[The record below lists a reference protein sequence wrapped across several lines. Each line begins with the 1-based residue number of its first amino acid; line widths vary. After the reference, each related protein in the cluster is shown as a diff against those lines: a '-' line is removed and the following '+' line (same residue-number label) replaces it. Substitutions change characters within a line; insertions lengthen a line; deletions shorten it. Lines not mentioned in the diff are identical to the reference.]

1 MRYRLV
7 FEDLSSRITTREEFT
22 APEQLHAR
30 LRDLGIPEVR
40 GYRDGFYRSPA
51 RHYRWL
57 AIAEDEDLFTVSG
70 TEFLFP
76 SLPVDEPM
84 RSEEVERRR
93 SIVDAASRV
102 QYRPPRPPR
111 APRPPRPG
119 NGVFAPSPG
128 EPGAPVTVEVR
139 GTPLEGCILFPAPSP
154 RTFWVSFWDG
164 LTPVEVKI
172 PRGSTVGQVKPSV
185 EDELVRRLR
194 ARGSAA

>member
-7 FEDLSSRITTREEFT
+7 FEDPSSRATTREEFT
-22 APEQLHAR
+22 TSEQLHAR
-30 LRDLGIPEVR
+30 LRDLNIPEVR
-40 GYRDGFYRSPA
+40 GYRDGFYHSPT
-51 RHYRWL
+51 RHYRWF

-84 RSEEVERRR
+84 RSKEIERRR
-93 SIVDAASRV
+93 SIVDTASRV
-102 QYRPPRPPR
+102 RYRPPRPPR
-111 APRPPRPG
+111 ASRPPRPG

-139 GTPLEGCILFPAPSP
+139 GTPLEGCILFPAPAP

-164 LTPVEVKI
+164 LTPVKVKL
-172 PRGSTVGQVKPSV
+172 PRGSTVGQVEPPV

-194 ARGSAA
+194 ARGSVA

>member
-7 FEDLSSRITTREEFT
+7 FEDPSSRATTREEFT
-22 APEQLHAR
+22 TSEQLHAR
-30 LRDLGIPEVR
+30 LRDLNIPEVR
-40 GYRDGFYRSPA
+40 GYRDGFYRSPT
-51 RHYRWL
+51 RHYRWF

-84 RSEEVERRR
+84 RSKEIERRR
-93 SIVDAASRV
+93 SIVDTASRV
-102 QYRPPRPPR
+102 RYRPPRPLR
-111 APRPPRPG
+111 TPRPPRPG

-139 GTPLEGCILFPAPSP
+139 GTPLEGCILFPAPAP

-164 LTPVEVKI
+164 LTPVKVKL
-172 PRGSTVGQVKPSV
+172 PRGSTVGQVEPPV

-194 ARGSAA
+194 ARGSVA